1 MKLKKIKINNF
12 RLLKEFN
19 IDLEDNLSLVIGK
32 NNCGKTSLI
41 TCIQKF
47 ISNKNEFVYDDFNL
61 EFKNELY
68 SINTNFK
75 QEEKYENVG
84 IKMKLFIEYS
94 RDDNLSNISSLIMDL
109 NPDNN
114 KIILNFEYSTSF
126 ESIKKM
132 HNQYNDYLKLNELQN
147 SNEIFNKYMNDNYR
161 KYFVI
166 SKKSIA
172 YDYDKNLINEE
183 EYIDIVNRKIN
194 IEKIINFQFI
204 SARRDI
210 TNEASDSTLSILAS
224 KYYNKIKDNE
234 ESEEFLE
241 PFKNVLTETDQ
252 SLTKIYENI
261 FKEVTDNIKIFG
273 GVKEGET
280 VLNVLSKLDEKE
292 ILKGNTIVK
301 YSYNGE
307 YSLPENFNGLGYLNL
322 ISILFEIEIKLKEF
336 NKANK
341 KEEKPSDINIL
352 FIEEPEAHTHPQM
365 QYIFI
370 KNIKNILNKSS
381 NAKTNG
387 FNLQTIITTH
397 SSHIVSESEFNDI
410 KYLMKKSKCE
420 VISKNLKDLEKEYLK
435 EEETPQRGKNEITNN
450 QSYNFLKQY
459 LTLNRAEL
467 FFADKAIFI
476 EGDTERILMPA
487 MMKKIDLEYKNSEN
501 ETALC
506 SQNIS
511 LIEVGNYSKVFE
523 KFLNFIGIKSLIIT
537 DLDSA
542 HRIPDTDEN
551 GIQKKN
557 KDGTLKEK
565 TKKCKVS
572 DGTFSSNA
580 SLNYFF
586 NDIKSIDDLINLDLN
601 RKTFHNENNKW
612 EADEKGNLLIVF
624 QTKEINDLNKEYNA
638 SSFEDSFF
646 HINSKFII
654 ENVDKFN
661 SLKNKNKLA
670 SLIETPYD
678 FGKECIDKKTSF
690 AIEILL
696 NSDERYSNWK
706 IPSYIEE
713 GLKWLKN

>member
-1 MKLKKIKINNF
+1 
-12 RLLKEFN
+12 
-19 IDLEDNLSLVIGK
+19 
-32 NNCGKTSLI
+32 
-41 TCIQKF
+41 
-47 ISNKNEFVYDDFNL
+47 
-61 EFKNELY
+61 
-68 SINTNFK
+68 
-75 QEEKYENVG
+75 
-84 IKMKLFIEYS
+84 
-94 RDDNLSNISSLIMDL
+94 
-109 NPDNN
+109 
-114 KIILNFEYSTSF
+114 
-126 ESIKKM
+126 
-132 HNQYNDYLKLNELQN
+132 
-147 SNEIFNKYMNDNYR
+147 
-161 KYFVI
+161 
-166 SKKSIA
+166 
-172 YDYDKNLINEE
+172 
-183 EYIDIVNRKIN
+183 
-194 IEKIINFQFI
+194 
-204 SARRDI
+204 
-210 TNEASDSTLSILAS
+210 
-224 KYYNKIKDNE
+224 
-234 ESEEFLE
+234 
-241 PFKNVLTETDQ
+241 
-252 SLTKIYENI
+252 
-261 FKEVTDNIKIFG
+261 
-273 GVKEGET
+273 
-280 VLNVLSKLDEKE
+280 
-292 ILKGNTIVK
+292 
-301 YSYNGE
+301 
-307 YSLPENFNGLGYLNL
+307 
-322 ISILFEIEIKLKEF
+322 
-336 NKANK
+336 
-341 KEEKPSDINIL
+341 
-352 FIEEPEAHTHPQM
+352 M

-381 NAKTNG
+381 NDKTNG
-387 FNLQTIITTH
+387 FNLQTVITTH

-410 KYLMKKSKCE
+410 KYLMKKNKCE

-435 EEETPQRGKNEITNN
+435 EEETPRKEKHEITNN

-476 EGDTERILMPA
+476 EGDTERILIPA
-487 MMKKIDLEYKNSEN
+487 MMKKMDLEYKNSEK

-523 KFLNFIGIKSLIIT
+523 KFLNFIGVKSLIIT

-542 HRIPDTDEN
+542 HRIPDTDKN

-565 TKKCKVS
+565 IEKCKVS

-586 NDIKSIDDLINLDLN
+586 NDIKSFDDLINLDLN
-601 RKTFHNENNKW
+601 RKIFHNENNLWKV
-612 EADEKGNLLIVF
+612 DEKGNLLIVF
-624 QTKEINDLNKEYNA
+624 QTKERNDLNKEYNA